1 MKQTVIKELSSK
13 ELQEKLMTERS
24 NLVKL
29 KLNHA
34 VSPIENPLKINHAR
48 KTVARLKTELRKRT
62 LAGTL

>member
-13 ELQEKLMTERS
+13 ELQEKLMAERS

-34 VSPIENPLKINHAR
+34 VSPIENPLKINHSR